1 MSMNFLNGMQIR
13 QFLKG
18 LVKGLRFSHRL
29 FVKIGRPEA
38 GLRPGDG
45 EAG

>member
-18 LVKGLRFSHRL
+18 LVGGVYYFFIDFSVNID
-29 FVKIGRPEA
+29 FP
-38 GLRPGDG
+38 
-45 EAG
+45 